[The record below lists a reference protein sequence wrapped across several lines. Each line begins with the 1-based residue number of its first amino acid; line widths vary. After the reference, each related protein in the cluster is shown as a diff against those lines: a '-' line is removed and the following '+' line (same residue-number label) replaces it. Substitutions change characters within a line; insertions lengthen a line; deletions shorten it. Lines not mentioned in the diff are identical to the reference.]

1 MIPPE
6 PSLWPTVAALTHIC
20 GACAALSVGLWLAP
34 RRDRFG
40 PAGAPLVAS
49 LLLTALWGL
58 TVTVAGTGSV
68 PAAFA
73 LALRDLAY
81 LVALYRLF
89 ASDGRHTS
97 FAPVRPVVLAL
108 AFATL
113 ALPLATI
120 AETHLGAATGHWQ
133 HRMAWHMTAMLAML
147 VSVGS
152 LVLVHNLYVGASPA
166 YRAVLRWP
174 ASALALVW
182 IYELNLYT
190 VAYLSGRWPEELAAL
205 HGLVDI
211 VFALVLLIGASRRR
225 EELRLRPS
233 RAVAFHSFSL
243 LLMGAYFLAM
253 VGISQWLAYSG
264 GDYARW
270 LQFGFLIV
278 GVAAAALMLP
288 SRRLRAWLRVTLT
301 KHLFQHR
308 YDYRGEWLRFNRT
321 VGRVNSGK
329 NGGDTPLDQRAIQA
343 VADITDSPA
352 GLLLTPD
359 ESGELA
365 LAAAWQWLSPQIS
378 GPAMPA
384 GTVHFL
390 QSRGFIIEIDRV
402 RAGHDEFGEAA
413 FVPAWM
419 RDDPRAWAIVPLL
432 HFERLVGAV
441 VLARPPQAR
450 RLDWEDFDLLRIVGQ
465 QLASYLAE
473 QAGQEA
479 LIEAARFD
487 DFHRRIAFVMH
498 DIKNLASQFS
508 LLARNAERH
517 AENPA
522 FRADMLVTLRN
533 SAEKLNALIARLSR
547 YGTSVEKI
555 GPCDAGAIAR
565 AVAGQ
570 FDHRHPVTVIE
581 RLPCTLS
588 ANRDSLEQVL
598 LHLVQNAVDASDT
611 GAPVFIAIAAASPAH
626 GTMCSIE
633 VIDSGR
639 GMSPEFVRNRL
650 FKPFDS
656 SKPNGFGIGAYEA
669 RELVRAMG
677 GRLEVESR
685 EGLGSRFVIHL
696 PLAGAIRTTD
706 ARDPDSRGKVA

>member
-1 MIPPE
+1 MIPPA
-6 PSLWPTVAALTHIC
+6 PSLWQVVAALTHIG

-40 PAGAPLVAS
+40 PAGAPMVAS

-58 TVTVAGTGSV
+58 TVAVAGTGSV
-68 PAAFA
+68 PAACS

-97 FAPVRPVVLAL
+97 FAPVRPVVIAL

-113 ALPLATI
+113 ALPLATA
-120 AETHLGAATGHWQ
+120 AETHLGAATGQWQ
-133 HRMAWHMTAMLAML
+133 HRVAWHMTAMLAML

-152 LVLVHNLYVGASPA
+152 LVLVHNLYVGAGTA

-211 VFALVLLIGASRRR
+211 VFALALLIGASRRR

-243 LLMGAYFLAM
+243 LLIGAYFLAM
-253 VGISQWLAYSG
+253 VGVSQWLAYAG

-278 GVAAAALMLP
+278 GVAAAVFVLP
-288 SRRLRAWLRVTLT
+288 SRRLRGWLRVTLT

-321 VGRVNSGK
+321 VGLK
-329 NGGDTPLDQRAIQA
+329 GDSPLDQRAIQA

-359 ESGELA
+359 DSGELA
-365 LAAAWQWLSPQIS
+365 LAAAWQWPQADVPS
-378 GPAMPA
+378 PAMPG
-384 GTVHFL
+384 GTARFL
-390 QSRGFIIEIDRV
+390 QSRGFIVELDRV
-402 RAGHDEFGEAA
+402 RAGHDEFGEAG
-413 FVPAWM
+413 FVPAWLH
-419 RDDPRAWAIVPLL
+419 DEARAWAVVPLL

-441 VLARPPQAR
+441 ILARPSQSRPGQTR

-547 YGTSVEKI
+547 YGTSVENV

-565 AVAGQ
+565 AVGTQ
-570 FDHRHPVTVIE
+570 FEGRHPVTVIE
-581 RLPCTLS
+581 RLPCTVS

-598 LHLVQNAVDASDT
+598 LHLVQNAVDASEV
-611 GAPVFIAIAAASPAH
+611 GSPVFIAIAADQPKQ
-626 GTMCSIE
+626 GPMCAIE

-685 EGLGSRFVIHL
+685 EGLGSRFVIRL
-696 PLAGAIRTTD
+696 PLAGMIRTTD
-706 ARDPDSRGKVA
+706 AKEKVA